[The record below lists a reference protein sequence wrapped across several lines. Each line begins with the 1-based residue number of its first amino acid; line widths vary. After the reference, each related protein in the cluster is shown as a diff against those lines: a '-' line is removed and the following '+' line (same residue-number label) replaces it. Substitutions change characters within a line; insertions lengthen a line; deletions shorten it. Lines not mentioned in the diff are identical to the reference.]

1 LQDPREESNQGIMFR
16 RLCDGMRDVA
26 RPGSE
31 VRESRS
37 PSNLTISALPQ
48 VSFANR
54 IARLRN
60 SAHRRGATIDGTCS
74 RMDQSL
80 SYARLRVGD
89 LVHSLDAAYFGHRAD
104 AIVSAPA
111 VDSTSWFRERMRM
124 HAVSNALTLDW

>member
-1 LQDPREESNQGIMFR
+1 MFR

-54 IARLRN
+54 IARATLRTDVAQR
-60 SAHRRGATIDGTCS
+60 SMEHVPGWISLCLTRVCASEIWSIRSMRR
-74 RMDQSL
+74 
-80 SYARLRVGD
+80 
-89 LVHSLDAAYFGHRAD
+89 
-104 AIVSAPA
+104 
-111 VDSTSWFRERMRM
+111 TSVIE
-124 HAVSNALTLDW
+124 LTLSFRRLLLIRHHGFVNACACMQSQMR